1 MAIKRRYVFWLVVAV
16 VVALAAW
23 AFTRPTIVEVEAA
36 DVVRAPLRVTIDE
49 EGETRLR
56 RRFVISAPVSGRVL
70 RIESRPGDSVKAGQI
85 VAVIEP
91 AAPVPLDARTRAGAE
106 ARVQTAEAAIERVRA
121 ERQKLTVDRQQ
132 AEIDAARAK
141 QLYDAGYGSREI
153 WEQATAD
160 IRAQMSAI
168 TEPIRKAAAQDYFE
182 KYPPEIQAM
191 IWEQAAARL
200 QSLTEAIRATEAAG
214 RAAEFEAAAAKSVL
228 ISGAE
233 QSSGRAVSV
242 PAPTS
247 GLILKRMQ
255 ESEAVVT
262 PGAPLLEIGN
272 LDDLEIVTDLL
283 STDAVKVKPGAKV
296 EIDRWGG
303 QGTLAAVVQRVE
315 PSGFMKISAL
325 GVEEQRVNVIVDF
338 VDPREK
344 RASLGDGYRVE
355 VRIVTWEKPD
365 ALTVPTSSLFRTDGQ
380 WSVFL
385 IDGETVKRQPVKI
398 GERNER
404 AAEVLEGLS
413 PGQQVVAYPGESL
426 AEGVLIQVREK

>member
-36 DVVRAPLRVTIDE
+36 EVVRAPLRVTIDE

-153 WEQATAD
+153 WEQA
-160 IRAQMSAI
+160 
-168 TEPIRKAAAQDYFE
+168 
-182 KYPPEIQAM
+182 
-191 IWEQAAARL
+191 AARV

-315 PSGFMKISAL
+315 PAGFMKISAL
-325 GVEEQRVNVIVDF
+325 GVEEQRVNVIIDF

>member
-1 MAIKRRYVFWLVVAV
+1 MAIKRRYVFWLVIAV

-36 DVVRAPLRVTIDE
+36 EVVRAPLRVTIDE

-153 WEQATAD
+153 WEQA
-160 IRAQMSAI
+160 
-168 TEPIRKAAAQDYFE
+168 
-182 KYPPEIQAM
+182 
-191 IWEQAAARL
+191 AARV

-315 PSGFMKISAL
+315 PAGFMKISAL
-325 GVEEQRVNVIVDF
+325 GVEEQRVNVIIDF

>member
-1 MAIKRRYVFWLVVAV
+1 MAIKRRYVFWLVIAV

-153 WEQATAD
+153 WEQA
-160 IRAQMSAI
+160 
-168 TEPIRKAAAQDYFE
+168 
-182 KYPPEIQAM
+182 
-191 IWEQAAARL
+191 AARV

-315 PSGFMKISAL
+315 PAGFMKISAL